1 MMNYNLFKLMRRIF
15 LPLIGFL
22 IWSAFTIP
30 ASAENPPGK
39 KIIFLGD
46 SITAGYGLDDPD
58 KEAYP
63 ALIQERISAAGIK
76 AQVINAGISG
86 DTTAGGLRRVK
97 WALQNG
103 ADILVI
109 ALGAN
114 DGLRGVDPKQTA
126 SNLKETILAAR
137 KINPDMVIFVAG
149 MQMPENMGKDYV
161 GQFAAVFLQIARDQ
175 KVLLIPYLLEGVGGI
190 PEMNQPDYI
199 HPTKNGQSVIASNVW
214 TYLEPVIKK

>member
-1 MMNYNLFKLMRRIF
+1 MDYNLIKLMRRIF

-30 ASAENPPGK
+30 ASAENSQGK
-39 KIIFLGD
+39 KIVFLGD

-63 ALIQERISAAGIK
+63 ALIQEKISAAGIN
-76 AQVINAGISG
+76 ARVMNAGVSG

-109 ALGAN
+109 ALGGN
-114 DGLRGVDPKQTA
+114 DGLRGVDPKQSA
-126 SNLKETILAAR
+126 SNLTGIISTARQINLDVVILL
-137 KINPDMVIFVAG
+137 AG
-149 MQMPENMGKDYV
+149 MRMPENMGKDYV
-161 GQFAAVFLQIARDQ
+161 AQFAAVFPQIAQDQ
-175 KVLLIPYLLEGVGGI
+175 KVLHIPYLLEGVGGI

-199 HPTKNGQSVIASNVW
+199 HPTAIGQSVIASNVW
-214 TYLEPVIKK
+214 TYLEPVIRKK